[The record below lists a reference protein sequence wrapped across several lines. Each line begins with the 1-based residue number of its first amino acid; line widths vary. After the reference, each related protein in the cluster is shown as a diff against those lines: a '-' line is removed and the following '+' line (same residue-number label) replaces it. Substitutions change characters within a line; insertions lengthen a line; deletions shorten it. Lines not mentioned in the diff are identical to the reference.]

1 MKKLS
6 LIATAVSFLIIL
18 ASIFSIIYLMNFD
31 SYKENII
38 PVKLADDKNYT
49 AEKLNSLVNSL
60 NKFSFDFYQKIS
72 ENTNENIFFS
82 PYSIFVALSMAYE
95 GARGNTSAQ
104 MYNLLDFL
112 QNDSATKGSFGKIYN
127 LLNQK
132 QTGYKINTANAFWVQ
147 QNYPFLPDY
156 INILENYYM
165 AEANELDF
173 SKNVEAAKIIN
184 SWIENQTNGKIKD
197 MIDSGALSELTRLV
211 LTNAIYFK
219 GLWENPFDPKYTSQV
234 DFKVNS
240 SKTIKVDMMS
250 LSDSTFN
257 YTETDELQILK
268 LPYQGNDLSML
279 VILPKENNV
288 SIVDS
293 LLNNLNIEDWN
304 SSLHEIKINVDIP
317 KFKFKTEYNLNN
329 ILTKMGMIDAFSAVD
344 ADFSGMDGTKN
355 LFISDILHKAYVEVN
370 EEGTEA
376 AAATAVI
383 ITTSI
388 TSTTFNVDHPFVFLI
403 QHESTGA
410 IIFMGKIMNP
420 IY

>member
-6 LIATAVSFLIIL
+6 FIVLAVCFLIL
-18 ASIFSIIYLMNFD
+18 VTSIFSVIYLMNPD
-31 SYKENII
+31 SYKEKII

-49 AEKLNSLVNSL
+49 AEKLNSLVDSL
-60 NKFSFDFYQKIS
+60 NKFSFDFYHNIS
-72 ENTNENIFFS
+72 ENKNENIFFS

-104 MYNLLDFL
+104 MYNLLNFF
-112 QNDSATKGSFGKIYN
+112 QNDSATQGSFAKIYN

-132 QTGYKINTANAFWVQ
+132 QTGYKINTANAFWIQ

-156 INILENYYM
+156 INILENYYL

-173 SKNVEAAKIIN
+173 SENVEAAKIIN

-197 MIDSGALSELTRLV
+197 MIDPGALSEFTRLV

-219 GLWENPFDPKYTSQV
+219 GLWENPFDPKYTSQA
-234 DFKVNS
+234 DFNINS
-240 SKTIKVDMMS
+240 SETIKVDMMS

-257 YTETDELQILK
+257 YTETDELQFLK
-268 LPYQGNDLSML
+268 LPYQGNDLSMI

-293 LLNNLNIEDWN
+293 LLNTVNIEDWN
-304 SSLHEIKINVDIP
+304 SSLNETKINVDIP

-329 ILTKMGMIDAFSAVD
+329 ILTKMGMIDAFSED
-344 ADFSGMDGTKN
+344 YADFSGMDGTKN

-383 ITTSI
+383 ITTGM
-388 TSTTFNVDHPFVFLI
+388 TTTTFNADHPFVFLI

-410 IIFMGKIMNP
+410 ILFMGKIMNP
-420 IY
+420 VY